1 MDRNRLYNI
10 IRNTQSINE
19 DDIKELTSLVASF
32 PYFTIAQMLL
42 AAGTEVNG
50 YKNSTRQVRMAA
62 AMVPNREA
70 LRRFIAEA
78 KEKKSLSD
86 LPDEFSYDT
95 ASIYRSSDD
104 NIKIK
109 NDENTEIKNLVIA
122 DDKTDRIED
131 NGTGIEQEK
140 EKIIPGKTLIIPE
153 IDLGGSQEDLSKE
166 MALLE
171 EKKKSLDELK
181 QLIEKRIIEL
191 EKEKEEHKKEEKI
204 MSKVEII
211 DKFIAENPQIPRPKQ
226 EFYNPIMVAQASV
239 IDQENIISE
248 TLATIYLNQGHIEKA
263 ISIYQKLSLKN
274 PEKSVYFAELIEKA
288 KNSINNK

>member
-1 MDRNRLYNI
+1 
-10 IRNTQSINE
+10 
-19 DDIKELTSLVASF
+19 
-32 PYFTIAQMLL
+32 
-42 AAGTEVNG
+42 
-50 YKNSTRQVRMAA
+50 
-62 AMVPNREA
+62 
-70 LRRFIAEA
+70 
-78 KEKKSLSD
+78 
-86 LPDEFSYDT
+86 
-95 ASIYRSSDD
+95 
-104 NIKIK
+104 
-109 NDENTEIKNLVIA
+109 
-122 DDKTDRIED
+122 
-131 NGTGIEQEK
+131 
-140 EKIIPGKTLIIPE
+140 
-153 IDLGGSQEDLSKE
+153 